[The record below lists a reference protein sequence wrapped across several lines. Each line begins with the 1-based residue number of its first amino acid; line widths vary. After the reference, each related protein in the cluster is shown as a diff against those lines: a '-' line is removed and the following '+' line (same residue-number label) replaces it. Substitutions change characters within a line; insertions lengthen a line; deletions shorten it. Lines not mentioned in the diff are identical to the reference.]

1 MEGYIKKKM
10 YDFKRIGID
19 EIEMIKELFTFGAK
33 QCSNGQHAGE
43 QSIREFC
50 IEKKNWVMID
60 TAAGAE
66 SSAIIYVTIQKAV
79 IFWISSCFYDTL
91 GREIEN
97 FTKQLYP

>member
-1 MEGYIKKKM
+1 M
-10 YDFKRIGID
+10 YYFKRIGID

-79 IFWISSCFYDTL
+79 IFWISFYFYDTL